1 MIYIAICDDDALDIQ
16 SLEKH
21 LAKLSEYDLSA
32 KILTYQDP
40 TELVEDIRR
49 GYRFN
54 LIFMDML
61 MKPINGID
69 AFMKIRQYDQA
80 VPLVIVTAT
89 SEFAVDGYK
98 VEALRYLIKPIKEEE
113 LLKVVVPILQKNKF
127 LNQQFFTFQGAEGL
141 TRLPV
146 GDIYYFQ
153 SDLRDIKVVS
163 TEGASIF
170 TGKISEIAD
179 NMDKFDFVRTHKSYV
194 VNLHKIETLNAQE
207 LTLSNGEHLPV
218 SKHRYKD
225 IMLRYLDIVNP
236 EIEGFV

>member
-54 LIFMDML
+54 LIFMDMH

-69 AFMKIRQYDQA
+69 ASMKIRQYDQA

>member
-69 AFMKIRQYDQA
+69 ASMKIRQYDQA

>member
-1 MIYIAICDDDALDIQ
+1 MIYIAICDDDALDIH
-16 SLEKH
+16 SLEQH
-21 LAKLSEYDLSA
+21 LAKLSEYDLGA

-69 AFMKIRQYDQA
+69 ASMKIRQYDQA
-80 VPLVIVTAT
+80 VPLIIVTAT

-98 VEALRYLIKPIKEEE
+98 VEALRYLIKPINEEE

-146 GDIYYFQ
+146 GDIYYFH

-163 TEGASIF
+163 TEGSSIF

>member
-1 MIYIAICDDDALDIQ
+1 MIYIAICDDDALDIH
-16 SLEKH
+16 SLEQH
-21 LAKLSEYDLSA
+21 LAKLSEYDLGA

-69 AFMKIRQYDQA
+69 ASMKIRQYDQA
-80 VPLVIVTAT
+80 VPLIIVTAT

-127 LNQQFFTFQGAEGL
+127 LNQQFFTYQGAEGL

-163 TEGASIF
+163 TEDASIF
-170 TGKISEIAD
+170 TGKISEIAES
-179 NMDKFDFVRTHKSYV
+179 MEKFDFVRTHKSYV

-225 IMLRYLDIVNP
+225 IMLRYIDIINP
-236 EIEGFV
+236 EIEDFV